1 MAKTPAQ
8 RIKKHGA
15 NAAVPQHHLPPVIN
29 PTTSRTPQKAQSN
42 SNLIVIAGVVASL
55 FLFWYLHLLTLNQ
68 LTQLS
73 GGQAM
78 PDSLVGG
85 FDQGFV
91 EQLRAAMD
99 ADARGQLSYVHKTA
113 GMLFPL
119 IFGFTWLLLI
129 GTNVARKS
137 LRWALWALPLL
148 FAAVR
153 LWGNTVIDAMMSADT
168 LDAGQVA
175 LASGLTVAG
184 WALLALSLVAGGAA
198 VFLGRKAAAASRHHG
213 TCPVLI
219 RAATGLFSIPGLRTR
234 DMSTSPWLLAAGH
247 VQPVSPWTSLRQS
260 RARDMSSHGQRALA
274 QWSMSIPVALG
285 MSPAGATEG
294 HVQPWT
300 QPLDILPLCPVPPA
314 SGGHVHSAAGSGYV
328 RQEFKGL
335 LRTLRGSG
343 LLKVVG
349 GFQQV
354 LPRFGPVSQCGV
366 RPAQQQRRLAQN
378 LRRRLFRDRE
388 ICSRMST
395 ADFGS
400 PARKFQWP
408 RFSFSNSESSSGCRQ

>member
-85 FDQGFV
+85 FDLGFV

-99 ADARGQLSYVHKTA
+99 ADARGQLNYVHKTA

-137 LRWALWALPLL
+137 LRWALWSLPLL

-153 LWGNTVIDAMMSADT
+153 LWGNTVIDEMMSADT
-168 LDAGQVA
+168 LDGGQVA

-184 WALLALSLVAGGAA
+184 WVLLALSVVACVGA
-198 VFLGRKAAAASRHHG
+198 VFLGSKAAAASP
-213 TCPVLI
+213 TP
-219 RAATGLFSIPGLRTR
+219 
-234 DMSTSPWLLAAGH
+234 GH
-247 VQPVSPWTSLRQS
+247 VQS
-260 RARDMSSHGQRALA
+260 
-274 QWSMSIPVALG
+274 
-285 MSPAGATEG
+285 
-294 HVQPWT
+294 
-300 QPLDILPLCPVPPA
+300 
-314 SGGHVHSAAGSGYV
+314 
-328 RQEFKGL
+328 
-335 LRTLRGSG
+335 
-343 LLKVVG
+343 
-349 GFQQV
+349 
-354 LPRFGPVSQCGV
+354 
-366 RPAQQQRRLAQN
+366 
-378 LRRRLFRDRE
+378 
-388 ICSRMST
+388 
-395 ADFGS
+395 
-400 PARKFQWP
+400 
-408 RFSFSNSESSSGCRQ
+408 

>member
-85 FDQGFV
+85 FDLGFV
-91 EQLRAAMD
+91 EHLRAAMD
-99 ADARGQLSYVHKTA
+99 ADARGQLNYVHKTA

-137 LRWALWALPLL
+137 LRWALWSLPLL

-153 LWGNTVIDAMMSADT
+153 LWGNTVIDEMMSADT
-168 LDAGQVA
+168 LDGAQVA

-184 WALLALSLVAGGAA
+184 WVLLALSVVAGVAA
-198 VFLGRKAAAASRHHG
+198 VLLGRKVAVDS
-213 TCPVLI
+213 
-219 RAATGLFSIPGLRTR
+219 ATP
-234 DMSTSPWLLAAGH
+234 GH
-247 VQPVSPWTSLRQS
+247 VQS
-260 RARDMSSHGQRALA
+260 
-274 QWSMSIPVALG
+274 
-285 MSPAGATEG
+285 
-294 HVQPWT
+294 
-300 QPLDILPLCPVPPA
+300 
-314 SGGHVHSAAGSGYV
+314 
-328 RQEFKGL
+328 
-335 LRTLRGSG
+335 
-343 LLKVVG
+343 
-349 GFQQV
+349 
-354 LPRFGPVSQCGV
+354 
-366 RPAQQQRRLAQN
+366 
-378 LRRRLFRDRE
+378 
-388 ICSRMST
+388 
-395 ADFGS
+395 
-400 PARKFQWP
+400 
-408 RFSFSNSESSSGCRQ
+408 

>member
-85 FDQGFV
+85 FDLGFV

-99 ADARGQLSYVHKTA
+99 ADARGQLNYVHKTA

-137 LRWALWALPLL
+137 LRWALWSLPLL

-153 LWGNTVIDAMMSADT
+153 LWGNTVIDEMMSADT
-168 LDAGQVA
+168 LDGGQVA

-184 WALLALSLVAGGAA
+184 WVLLALSVVAGVAA
-198 VFLGRKAAAASRHHG
+198 VLVGRKAAAAS
-213 TCPVLI
+213 
-219 RAATGLFSIPGLRTR
+219 AAP
-234 DMSTSPWLLAAGH
+234 GH
-247 VQPVSPWTSLRQS
+247 VQS
-260 RARDMSSHGQRALA
+260 
-274 QWSMSIPVALG
+274 
-285 MSPAGATEG
+285 
-294 HVQPWT
+294 
-300 QPLDILPLCPVPPA
+300 
-314 SGGHVHSAAGSGYV
+314 
-328 RQEFKGL
+328 
-335 LRTLRGSG
+335 
-343 LLKVVG
+343 
-349 GFQQV
+349 
-354 LPRFGPVSQCGV
+354 
-366 RPAQQQRRLAQN
+366 
-378 LRRRLFRDRE
+378 
-388 ICSRMST
+388 
-395 ADFGS
+395 
-400 PARKFQWP
+400 
-408 RFSFSNSESSSGCRQ
+408 